1 MVRHAYGDFEKAV
14 YTPEY
19 VYLMKG
25 RGGAVMIPVEPLAQ
39 IGGIKMLFQICNE
52 RGSGKPLS
60 LKQKKVHVP
69 AGKWGTGR
77 RLLAAAAAAAALG
90 LAAWGAGSGES
101 TGTTGS
107 TGTAGS
113 TGTTGGTGTTGSTET
128 AEGSVQARMAMAEV
142 SEEGTADSGENA
154 SQTAEHGNKAAD
166 KIQDGIMIT
175 VPDDTVFDQVGSDG
189 TYVSSSL
196 YYKIRLPQ
204 EEWTQQGNRDFIIKG
219 G

>member
-1 MVRHAYGDFEKAV
+1 MQLLALEEDGICEYGERSVVRHAYGDFEKAV

-19 VYLMKG
+19 VCLMKG
-25 RGGAVMIPVEPLAQ
+25 RGGAVMIPMEPLAQ

-90 LAAWGAGSGES
+90 LAAWGAGSG
-101 TGTTGS
+101 GS

-113 TGTTGGTGTTGSTET
+113 TGTTGSTGTAGNTGT
-128 AEGSVQARMAMAEV
+128 AEGQR
-142 SEEGTADSGENA
+142 T
-154 SQTAEHGNKAAD
+154 
-166 KIQDGIMIT
+166 
-175 VPDDTVFDQVGSDG
+175 GSDG
-189 TYVSSSL
+189 NGRGV
-196 YYKIRLPQ
+196 
-204 EEWTQQGNRDFIIKG
+204 
-219 G
+219 